1 MVHFKSPVHGPWP
14 PVTSSLTRDN
24 NTALTKL
31 LVMRYVH
38 TSPFWGLGEY
48 DTRGIFLVSRSFG
61 PKRFLF
67 LLTLAILAG
76 QGFAASGRPTLL
88 PDPPNQSEPVPAP
101 QRLAVEAKPVS
112 SLSIPRLPQGPT
124 LEDFLNMR
132 PEGPVASGM
141 AKITHFLQQQ
151 PHDGQPV
158 SQPTEAYLGYD
169 EKNLYV
175 VFVCHDDPAQVRAHE
190 SRRED
195 FDGDDNVAIMLDTF
209 HDRRRAYEF
218 EVNPRGV
225 QWDAIYTEASYA
237 DTGGNFDSS
246 FDTLWY
252 SKGRVTKQGY
262 VVWIAI
268 PFRSLRFPSEQD
280 QIWGVI
286 LLREIIR
293 DNEKAFWPH
302 VSINREGRLGQA
314 GTANGLSG
322 ISPGRNIQLIP
333 YGLLNSF
340 HAVDDR
346 VPFPAPSQPQFAHYQ
361 NRAIG
366 GTVGIDGKVVL
377 NDSLVLDA
385 TANPDFSQVE
395 SDEPQVTVNQRYRV
409 YFPEKRPFFIEN
421 SDYFHTPIDL
431 FFTRNIVNPD
441 AGIRLTG
448 KAGPYSLGVLAS
460 DDRAPGLA
468 VDPTDSLFK
477 SRSYFSIAR
486 ISRDIFKQS
495 SIGAIFTDWE
505 YPAAN
510 SFNRV
515 GGIDSRLKFSS
526 KLTANLQAVTSS
538 SDYFGTH
545 FAGPAYKA
553 QLDYTSRHWGHDSTY
568 NDVSRGFVTQ
578 PGFVNR
584 VDIREYRDYTAYVF
598 RPKNSLVT
606 SWGPEVSTR
615 WTWDHTGLRLDTD
628 YNPDLAIIIRR
639 QTHIFLYPY
648 EEFRERLRPADFPAL
663 CQNNICVNQDFH
675 EHTSGVNLYTA
686 PIPQIGL
693 GAQYFWGTAV
703 NFVPGL
709 TTSAAPNPPYLARSD
724 LAGAVATIH
733 PFTQLKIDNSYL
745 FSRLRARDTN
755 ANIFNNHIL
764 RTKWN
769 WQFTREL
776 SLRVILQYNAT
787 LTQNSPSLSANQY
800 TSLPTTKNFNT
811 DILVTYLLH
820 PGTAL
825 YLGYNTNQQNLD
837 PSLQIDPILG
847 GVRRGDR
854 LINDGRLFFAKV
866 SYLFRF

>member
-1 MVHFKSPVHGPWP
+1 MK
-14 PVTSSLTRDN
+14 
-24 NTALTKL
+24 
-31 LVMRYVH
+31 
-38 TSPFWGLGEY
+38 
-48 DTRGIFLVSRSFG
+48 
-61 PKRFLF
+61 
-67 LLTLAILAG
+67 
-76 QGFAASGRPTLL
+76 
-88 PDPPNQSEPVPAP
+88 
-101 QRLAVEAKPVS
+101 
-112 SLSIPRLPQGPT
+112 
-124 LEDFLNMR
+124 
-132 PEGPVASGM
+132 PEGPVAPGM
-141 AKITHFLQQQ
+141 AKITDFVQQI

-158 SQPTEAYLGYD
+158 SQRTEAYLGYD
-169 EKNLYV
+169 AKNLYV
-175 VFVCHDDPAQVRAHE
+175 VFVCHDDPARVRAHE
-190 SRRED
+190 TRRED
-195 FDGDDNVAIMLDTF
+195 FNGDDDDVAIMLDTF

-218 EVNPRGV
+218 EVNPRGI
-225 QWDAIYTEASYA
+225 QWDAIYTEAFYA
-237 DTGGNFDSS
+237 DTGGNFDKS

-252 SKGRVTKQGY
+252 SKGKVTAQGY

-268 PFRSLRFPSEQD
+268 PFRSLRFPSAQD
-280 QIWGVI
+280 QTWGII

-293 DNEKAFWPH
+293 DNEKSFWPYL
-302 VSINREGRLGQA
+302 SMNQEGRLGHA
-314 GTANGLSG
+314 GTATGLSG

-340 HAVDDR
+340 HSVDDR
-346 VPFPAPSQPQFAHYQ
+346 VPSPPPTQPQFARYQ

-366 GTVGIDGKVVL
+366 GTVGVDGKVIL

-448 KAGPYSLGVLAS
+448 KTGPYSLGILAS
-460 DDRAPGLA
+460 DDRAPGLT
-468 VDPTDSLFK
+468 VDPTNPLFK
-477 SRSYFSIAR
+477 SRSYFNIAR
-486 ISRDIFKQS
+486 VSRDILNQS
-495 SIGAIFTDWE
+495 SVGAIYSDWE

-538 SDYFGTH
+538 TEYSGFH
-545 FAGPAYKA
+545 SAGPAYKA
-553 QLDYTSRHWGHDSTY
+553 DLMYTSRHWFQEATY
-568 NDVSRGFVTQ
+568 NDVSPGFTTV

-584 VDIREYRDYTAYVF
+584 VDLREYRNDIVYTF
-598 RPKNSLVT
+598 RPKRGPVVA
-606 SWGPEVSTR
+606 WGPELNGH

-628 YNPDLAIIIRR
+628 YAPDLTITLKR
-639 QTHIFLYPY
+639 QTRIFLIPY
-648 EEFRERLRPADFPAL
+648 EEYRERLRPGKDFASPL
-663 CQNNICVNQDFH
+663 GSPILDFH
-675 EHTSGVNLYTA
+675 EHSSGINVTTSPFSQLTLSAN
-686 PIPQIGL
+686 
-693 GAQYFWGTAV
+693 YFWGDEI

-709 TTSAAPNPPYLARSD
+709 NAAPYLAHFD
-724 LAGAVATIH
+724 QDGAAATIH
-733 PFTQLKIDNSYL
+733 PFSQLKIDNLYL
-745 FSRLRARDTN
+745 FTRLRTRDTN
-755 ANIFNNHIL
+755 ANIFNNHII
-764 RTKWN
+764 RSKWN
-769 WQFTREL
+769 WQFNREL

-787 LTQNSPSLSANQY
+787 LTQNAPSVSAYRY

-825 YLGYNTNQQNLD
+825 YVGYNTNQQNLD

-847 GVRRGDR
+847 AVRRGNR
-854 LINDGRLFFAKV
+854 LINDGRLFFVKI